1 MSKNKELK
9 IYEFLGIKHFK
20 KIIMKLHYLMCLPL
34 SLLIKKED
42 RQEFYY
48 NVRTNYKIGKINE
61 LKDIKTFK
69 RNLYFNGIIHATVA
83 FFNILLF
90 FSSLT
95 LFSFLV
101 NLVCLL
107 INTYCV
113 MLQRYNCI
121 RINDMLSKCEPLE
134 RKKKDN
140 LQKQLQED
148 EFIAHNID
156 HKIINFK
163 EETERDIT
171 FDEFL
176 NTASLS
182 QIKEYMAYLRRLQGY
197 SLEELM
203 PLNKNEILEMTLK
216 RKKPHK

>member
-1 MSKNKELK
+1 MGQNKELK

-20 KIIMKLHYLMCLPL
+20 KFIMKFHYLLYLPL
-34 SLLIKKED
+34 SFLLEKEY
-42 RQEFYY
+42 RHEFYY
-48 NVRTNYKIGKINE
+48 NVRNNYKIGKVTE

-69 RNLYFNGIIHATVA
+69 KNLYFNGIIHATIA
-83 FFNILLF
+83 FLNILLF

-95 LFSFLV
+95 IFPFLV

-107 INTYCV
+107 VNVYCA

-121 RINDMLSKCEPLE
+121 RINNMLFKCEPLE
-134 RKKKDN
+134 RKKKDS

-148 EFIAHNID
+148 EFVAHNID
-156 HKIINFK
+156 HKIINSK

-182 QIKEYMAYLRRLQGY
+182 QIKEYMTYLRKLKED
-197 SLEELM
+197 SLEENL
-203 PLNKNEILEMTLK
+203 PLNKKETLQMTLK
-216 RKKPHK
+216 REKPHK